1 MSLFSKIN
9 LTSAFPFL
17 LFLYPALMFFPF
29 AFSNIAYI
37 LTIAFFIWRLFT
49 KQINMQHFKNNLVW
63 YLIIIS
69 PFILTLI
76 SAIHSK
82 NISRGFEFVF
92 QRLPIVI
99 YPFLFLAI
107 NPNKKT
113 IQLGFKIII
122 FFTTY
127 GIIHSWIKFL
137 FLYPN
142 TFLQFN
148 HYEVQQS
155 TIIQHPYLGMMS
167 LFSLILLIYLTDVQ
181 KFSKYLLSIIILIL
195 ISGIVLSTSRLAI
208 ILLVIIGLF
217 FIFRKFNSTYRWF
230 IGGFFVLGILTFITQ
245 TSVMLKFTNEFTFE
259 KSPRLLL
266 WNNALQ
272 LIKSSESILGI
283 GIGDYYNKKIDTY
296 WFLGEYQNNKY
307 NFRGLYGYE
316 CHNLY
321 VENILLT
328 GILGLFFIAGIGI
341 IFIYLLKQK
350 NELNLILFL
359 LLASFMFT
367 ETLLL
372 RQWGIIF
379 YVFILSLSINSN
391 TNLISYKKKT

>member
-1 MSLFSKIN
+1 LKLINNINYLKI
-9 LTSAFPFL
+9 S
-17 LFLYPALMFFPF
+17 LFLYPALMFMPF
-29 AFSNIAYI
+29 AYSNIVLGSIFISFLWI
-37 LTIAFFIWRLFT
+37 LIT
-49 KQINMQHFKNNLVW
+49 KKVDLSNFKKHYKW
-63 YLIIIS
+63 YLIIII
-69 PFILTLI
+69 PWVLTLI
-76 SAIHSK
+76 STIHS
-82 NISRGFEFVF
+82 NNMSRGFDFVI
-92 QRLPIVI
+92 QRHPILI
-99 YPFLFLAI
+99 YPILYFTI
-107 NPNKKT
+107 NPDQKSK
-113 IQLGFKIII
+113 QLGFKTII
-122 FFTTY
+122 FFTLY
-127 GIIHSWIKFL
+127 GIIHSWVNFIYS
-137 FLYPN
+137 YPN
-142 TFLQFN
+142 TFYHFN
-148 HYEVQQS
+148 HNEVQQS

-167 LFSLILLIYLTDVQ
+167 LVSLVLLFYLENL
-181 KFSKYLLSIIILIL
+181 KNISKLLLVCIAFLL

-208 ILLVIIGLF
+208 LLLGLIGVY
-217 FIFRKFNSTYRWF
+217 FIFQKLKSKYRW
-230 IGGFFVLGILTFITQ
+230 ILGGTFVLGILFFVMQ
-245 TSVMLKFTNEFTFE
+245 TSLLQKFSNELTFE

-272 LIKSSESILGI
+272 LTKNNESIVGI
-283 GIGDYYNKKIDTY
+283 GIGDYYTKKIDPF
-296 WFLGEYQNNKY
+296 WFLGEYQKYKY

-379 YVFILSLSINSN
+379 YVFVMSLILHSNKPKTQSL
-391 TNLISYKKKT
+391 